1 MFGKSNKGEKPP
13 KVTKASFKKALRIF
27 KYIKPYRLQFSLGLF
42 FLLGSSAASLIFP
55 KMIGD
60 LIDEAQTS
68 LIDNINSV
76 AIGLII
82 LFAAQALFSYLRII
96 VFVNVTEKS
105 LADIRQDTYAHLIKL
120 PMSFF
125 ATRRIGELN
134 SRISADISLLQ
145 ETFTTTLAEF
155 LRQIIII
162 FGGIAILV
170 FSSPELTLFM
180 LAVVP
185 AVIVV
190 TIFFGKFIRKFS
202 KETQNQVAES
212 NTIVEE
218 TLQGISNVKAF
229 ANEFFEIARYT
240 AKTDQV
246 ARTAIRGGK
255 YRGAF
260 VSFIIFGLFG
270 ALTAVI
276 WYGAHMV
283 QEGELEMGQLFSF
296 LLYTAFIG
304 GSIGG
309 LANVYASIQKAVG
322 ATEKLMEILD
332 EETEDIKEN
341 NGVLDIKGSI
351 QFDNVSFAYQSRADI
366 DVLKAMSFEAKP
378 GEHIAIVGASG
389 AGKTTLVS
397 LLLQF
402 YHASTGSVK
411 IDGKLVEDYDLHSL
425 RNSMALVPQEILLF
439 GGSIRE
445 NIAYGNPLA
454 SEEEIIEAAKK
465 ARVHQF
471 VSKFSEGYD
480 TLVGERGIQLSG
492 GQRQR
497 VAIARA
503 ILKDPAILI
512 LDEATS
518 ALDSESE
525 RLVQEAL
532 SELTKNRTSIVIA
545 HRLSTIKSAD
555 RILVLEN
562 GEIIEQGN
570 HDELLQMPNG
580 VYKKL
585 SDLQLS

>member
-1 MFGKSNKGEKPP
+1 MFGRPTKKEKGP
-13 KVTKASFKKALRIF
+13 KVSKESFKRALGIF
-27 KYIKPYRLQFSLGLF
+27 KYIKPYRWAFGIGLL
-42 FLLGSSAASLIFP
+42 FLLGSSAASLVFP

-60 LIDEAQTS
+60 LIDESQTS
-68 LIDNINSV
+68 LIDNIDQV
-76 AIGLII
+76 AIGLLV
-82 LFAAQALFSYLRII
+82 LFLVQALFSYLRI
-96 VFVNVTEKS
+96 VLFVKVTEKS

-120 PMSFF
+120 PMGFF
-125 ATRRIGELN
+125 AKRRIGELN

-170 FSSPELTLFM
+170 VSSPELTLFM

-185 AVIVV
+185 GVIVI
-190 TIFFGKFIRKFS
+190 TLFFGKFIRKIS
-202 KETQNQVAES
+202 KETQQQVADS

-240 AKTDQV
+240 QKTNEV
-246 ARTAIRGGK
+246 AATAIKGGK

-276 WYGAHMV
+276 WYGAHLV
-283 QEGELEMGQLFSF
+283 QSNELAIGELFSF

-322 ATEKLMEILD
+322 ATEQLMEILD
-332 EETEDIKEN
+332 EEPEP
-341 NGVLDIKGSI
+341 I
-351 QFDNVSFAYQSRADI
+351 QAEGAATPLQGEIALKQVSFAYPSRQDI
-366 DVLKAMSFEAKP
+366 QVLDGIDLNIAA
-378 GEHIAIVGASG
+378 GEQIAVVGASG
-389 AGKTTLVS
+389 AGKSTLIS
-397 LLLQF
+397 LLLRF
-402 YHASTGSVK
+402 YQAQSGSIT
-411 IDGKLVEDYDLHSL
+411 IDGKSIDSYDLHQYRKQL
-425 RNSMALVPQEILLF
+425 ALVPQEILLF

-445 NIAYGNPLA
+445 NIAYGNPEA

-465 ARVHQF
+465 AQVHEFVEQF
-471 VSKFSEGYD
+471 KEGYN
-480 TLVGERGIQLSG
+480 TIVGERGVQLSG

-503 ILKDPAILI
+503 FLKDPRILI

-518 ALDSESE
+518 ALDTESE
-525 RLVQEAL
+525 RLVQQAL
-532 SELTKNRTSIVIA
+532 NELTRGRTSIVIA
-545 HRLSTIKSAD
+545 HRLSTVRAAD
-555 RILVLEN
+555 RILVLEQ
-562 GEIIEQGN
+562 GKIVEEGKHEDLLAMEQGIYRKLN
-570 HDELLQMPNG
+570 QLQ
-580 VYKKL
+580 
-585 SDLQLS
+585 D